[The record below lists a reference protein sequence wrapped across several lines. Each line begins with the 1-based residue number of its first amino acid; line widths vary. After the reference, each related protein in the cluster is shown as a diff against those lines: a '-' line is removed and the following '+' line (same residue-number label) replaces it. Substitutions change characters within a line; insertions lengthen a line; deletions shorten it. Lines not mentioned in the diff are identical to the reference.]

1 MNIPEKI
8 ALKNTKKYEGET
20 RGDSYSLLDVLC
32 EQDNLTRRGKTSS
45 VTTMKANRTIDFLSE
60 LIRLKSLPRTG
71 WLLRG
76 VRDVESIADHSFC
89 VAVIAMIIAD
99 RAKSLAMKID
109 VERVLRMALLHDLAE
124 VRTGDLP
131 STIKPYF
138 EQAALQ
144 AADEKA
150 AQEILAPL
158 GALGRQYLELR
169 HEYETRESLESR
181 IVKAADKIDLL
192 LQAREYEKGGANNL
206 AEFWHNSEED
216 FAKLGIDELIAD
228 LVSGLKK

>member
-1 MNIPEKI
+1 M
-8 ALKNTKKYEGET
+8 T
-20 RGDSYSLLDVLC
+20 RP
-32 EQDNLTRRGKTSS
+32 GKTIS
-45 VTTMKANRTIDFLSE
+45 VTTMEAKRTIDFLSE

-76 VRDVESIADHSFC
+76 VRDVESIADHSFG
-89 VAVIAMIIAD
+89 VAMIAMIIAD
-99 RAKSLAMKID
+99 RAEVSGMKIN

-131 STIKPYF
+131 ATIKPYF
-138 EQAALQ
+138 DAVMLK
-144 AADEKA
+144 AADEQATK
-150 AQEILAPL
+150 EVLAPL
-158 GALGRQYLELR
+158 GEAGNKYLELR
-169 HEYETRESLESR
+169 HEYEQRTSLESR

-206 AEFWHNSEED
+206 AEFWHNSDED

-228 LVSGLKK
+228 LISELKK

>member
-1 MNIPEKI
+1 M
-8 ALKNTKKYEGET
+8 T
-20 RGDSYSLLDVLC
+20 RP
-32 EQDNLTRRGKTSS
+32 GKTIS
-45 VTTMKANRTIDFLSE
+45 VTTMEAKRTIDFLSE

-99 RAKSLAMKID
+99 RAKSLEMEID
-109 VERVLRMALLHDLAE
+109 VERVLRMALFHDLAE

-138 EQAALQ
+138 DQATLR

-158 GALGRQYLELR
+158 GDLGQQYLDLR
-169 HEYETRESLESR
+169 HEYETRESLEAR

-192 LQAREYEKGGANNL
+192 LQVCEYEKGGANNL
-206 AEFWHNSEED
+206 AEFWHNSDED
-216 FAKLGIDELIAD
+216 FAKLGINELIAD
-228 LVSGLKK
+228 VISALKK